1 MQGNGDNDE
10 QSKMN
15 QTPRIV
21 VATTQKKVPQE
32 EHQIVRKENIIR
44 KMMIV
49 STPKNAATISRHNDL
64 LLFSYHLSFH
74 FLTTFLMGDNVD

>member
-1 MQGNGDNDE
+1 MQGSGDNDE
-10 QSKMN
+10 QSTKN
-15 QTPRIV
+15 QTLRI

>member
-1 MQGNGDNDE
+1 MLGSGDNDE
-10 QSKMN
+10 QSTKN
-15 QTPRIV
+15 QTPRI

-74 FLTTFLMGDNVD
+74 FLTTFLMGDKAD